1 MSKLIT
7 FEGIDGS
14 GKSTVI
20 ESLKQDNIFESVY
33 YTTEPN
39 ENHWIG
45 KITRKALKNEE
56 LTDISLFYLFMSEHS
71 QHVENYIKPK
81 LQEYDL
87 IISDRYMDSRYAYQS
102 YFLDGLL
109 DNNSVSWM
117 KNIQEIEWNIIPNKT
132 IIIDISVEESLKRIK
147 DNEVKEIFEK
157 RDRLEHARNVY
168 LDLAKQNTDRYVV
181 IDGMKSKKEV
191 KKDCIKEINKIL

>member
-39 ENHWIG
+39 ENQWIG
-45 KITRKALKNEE
+45 KITRKALQNKE
-56 LTDISLFYLFMSEHS
+56 LNDISLFYLFMSEHS
-71 QHVENYIKPK
+71 QHVEDYIKPK
-81 LQEYDL
+81 LKEYDL
-87 IISDRYMDSRYAYQS
+87 VISDRYMDSRYAYQS
-102 YFLDGLL
+102 YFLDNLL
-109 DNNSVSWM
+109 NSNSISWM
-117 KNIQEIEWNIIPNKT
+117 KNIQEIEWNRIPDKT
-132 IIIDISVEESLKRIK
+132 IIIDIPVEESLKRIK
-147 DNEVKEIFEK
+147 NNEIREVFEK
-157 RDRLEHARNVY
+157 RDRLEHARKVY
-168 LDLAKQNTDRYVV
+168 LNLAKQNKDRYVV